1 MMADSCEPLA
11 VSCQLKV
18 LNDDGGWQ
26 DVILS
31 ASEEFAAVVRK
42 AVRRH
47 PESNYKKSS
56 ATKQLFYK

>member
-18 LNDDGGWQ
+18 LN

-47 PESNYKKSS
+47 PER
-56 ATKQLFYK
+56 

>member
-1 MMADSCEPLA
+1 MMGNVKRPR
-11 VSCQLKV
+11 V
-18 LNDDGGWQ
+18 
-26 DVILS
+26 S